1 MVKLVPIHTGNFKLD
16 GGAMFGVVPKS
27 MWKKINAPDD
37 NNMCTWAMRCL
48 LVDEGDRKILID
60 TGMGNKISDK
70 MKSHFYPHGDTDL
83 NQSLGA
89 AGYRPEDITDVL
101 LTHFHFDHVGGAL
114 DFDQDKNII
123 PAFPNATYWTND
135 AHYKWAIEPNP
146 RERASFLKENF
157 VPLKDRGILKMLD
170 VEENIQFSPSIRLHF
185 MYGHTE
191 AMMIPIITDSEGKQI
206 AFCADLLPSAGHIGK
221 PYVMSYDIRPLQTMK
236 EKAIFF
242 DYLYEEN
249 ISCFLEHDKDYE
261 CLSLTKDERGRYKAT
276 NLGSLSQ
283 WSTLS

>member
-1 MVKLVPIHTGNFKLD
+1 MVKLIPIHTGNFKLD
-16 GGAMFGVVPKS
+16 GGAMFGVVPRS
-27 MWKKINAPDD
+27 MWKKINEPDD

-70 MKSHFYPHGDTDL
+70 MRSHFYPHGSTDL
-83 NQSLGA
+83 YQSLKV
-89 AGYRPEDITDVL
+89 AGYTPEDITDVL

-114 DFDQDKNII
+114 DFDNNKNII
-123 PAFPNATYWTND
+123 PAFPNAKYWTND

-157 VPLKDRGILKMLD
+157 VPLQELGVLNLID
-170 VEENIQFSPSIRLHF
+170 VQQNIPFSESIRLHF

-191 AMMIPIITDSEGKQI
+191 AMMIPIITDQHGQQI
-206 AFCADLLPSAGHIGK
+206 AFCADLLPSAGHVGM

-236 EKAIFF
+236 EKADFF
-242 DYLYEEN
+242 NYLYQEK

-261 CLSLTKDERGRYKAT
+261 VLQLDKNERGRYIASNT
-276 NLGSLSQ
+276 GSLED
-283 WSTLS
+283 WSTLA